1 MVADNRVE
9 LGALYKKVGP
19 GQPIWQVDSLVRYA
33 PLPHA
38 KLKRIDAPSTQMT
51 VSVATLVDP
60 RFFQRVES

>member
-1 MVADNRVE
+1 MVADSRVE

-19 GQPIWQVDSLVRYA
+19 GQPIWQVDSLLRHA
-33 PLPHA
+33 PLPHV

-51 VSVATLVDP
+51 VSVATLIDP